1 MKRFVAIL
9 IALLAGALLGGAVM
23 ASIEPSVE
31 SSTNGSNRGSEL
43 FADVMVQINCAR
55 TYNSDLKLPSV
66 PSVVAPQYVEQ
77 SLRNESSPQRR
88 VAGTSEVKAAGEGR
102 CYISTKPLFRLY
114 LGGSPSEYAI
124 RMLCRLII

>member
-9 IALLAGALLGGAVM
+9 IALFAGALLDGAIL
-23 ASIEPSVE
+23 ASVEPCVE
-31 SSTNGSNRGSEL
+31 SSINGYHRGSEL
-43 FADVMVQINCAR
+43 SADVMVQIDCAR

-77 SLRNESSPQRR
+77 NLRNESSPQRR
-88 VAGTSEVKAAGEGR
+88 VAGVSEVKAAGAGR

>member
-9 IALLAGALLGGAVM
+9 IALLAGVLLDGAIL
-23 ASIEPSVE
+23 ASVEPCIE
-31 SSTNGSNRGSEL
+31 SSTNGYHRGSEL
-43 FADVMVQINCAR
+43 SADVMVQIDCAR

-77 SLRNESSPQRR
+77 NLRNESSPQRR
-88 VAGTSEVKAAGEGR
+88 VAGTSEVKAAGAGR
-102 CYISTKPLFRLY
+102 CYISTKSLFRLY
-114 LGGSPSEYAI
+114 VGGSPSDYAI